1 MKKLVVAAALIAGL
15 AAPVGSAA
23 AQPVTAP
30 VAATQVDAPVGS
42 SSADVFCA
50 VIKFLKGGWAGRPTD
65 CSF

>member
-1 MKKLVVAAALIAGL
+1 MKKFAVVAALIAGL

-23 AQPVTAP
+23 AEPVTAP
-30 VAATQVDAPVGS
+30 AAVTPIDAPTGS

-50 VIKFLKGGWAGRPTD
+50 VLKFLKGGWAGRPAD